1 VSTGAERISLFAHE
15 LRWNDVP
22 SPVVA
27 AAKLHMLDTIGCGLA
42 ARGLGVGGEAL
53 SVAVEQGGRPESTAI
68 GCEQRL
74 PAPSAAF
81 ANGMHCHFLDYD
93 DTHTAS
99 GTHVSV
105 TVVPAALA
113 AAEAAGASGR
123 ELLIAAIIGSET
135 AIRIGMAAPL
145 EFHRRGFHPTSVCGV
160 FGATVAAS
168 RIFGLG
174 PEATANALG
183 IAGSLASGLFE
194 YLGDGSA
201 TKPLHPGWA
210 AQSGIQA
217 ARLASHGTTGPRTV
231 LEGRFGLY
239 AAFVGKSE
247 TKIDSQLAE
256 LGHGWET
263 PNIAFKPYPAC
274 HFSHATLD
282 ATRKLVNDTRLRLAD
297 VDRVV
302 ALVPAD
308 AVAFV
313 LEPAEAKLRPRTP
326 YEAKF
331 SLQFSIAALLVD
343 GRVGVDTF
351 TERRI
356 ADPQLLEV
364 ARRVDFEVRDYPT
377 YPAAFPGGVRITT
390 RDGTA
395 LEVDLPHQRGSS
407 ANPMRDQDI
416 RGKFQANA
424 TLALGETAARK
435 LGIELLA
442 LDSRSDVGDVLVHLG
457 RAKSN
462 EPGVLSPTGG

>member
-1 VSTGAERISLFAHE
+1 
-15 LRWNDVP
+15 
-22 SPVVA
+22 
-27 AAKLHMLDTIGCGLA
+27 
-42 ARGLGVGGEAL
+42 
-53 SVAVEQGGRPESTAI
+53 
-68 GCEQRL
+68 
-74 PAPSAAF
+74 
-81 ANGMHCHFLDYD
+81 
-93 DTHTAS
+93 
-99 GTHVSV
+99 
-105 TVVPAALA
+105 
-113 AAEAAGASGR
+113 
-123 ELLIAAIIGSET
+123 
-135 AIRIGMAAPL
+135 
-145 EFHRRGFHPTSVCGV
+145 
-160 FGATVAAS
+160 
-168 RIFGLG
+168 
-174 PEATANALG
+174 
-183 IAGSLASGLFE
+183 GSLASGLFE

-282 ATRKLVNDTRLRLAD
+282 ATRKLVNDRRLRLAD

-351 TERRI
+351 TDRRI
-356 ADPQLLEV
+356 ADPRLLEV
-364 ARRVDFEVRDYPT
+364 ASRIDYEVRDYPT

-390 RDGTA
+390 VDGRV
-395 LEVDLPHQRGSS
+395 LEEDLPHQRGGSV
-407 ANPMRDQDI
+407 NPMQDEDI
-416 RGKFQANA
+416 REKFRANA
-424 TLALGETAARK
+424 GLALGGTAARK
-435 LGIELLA
+435 LEEELLA
-442 LDSRSDVGDVLVHLG
+442 LDSRSDAGQVLIPLG
-457 RAKSN
+457 RARMN
-462 EPGVLSPTGG
+462 ETGVLSPSKA